1 MLFVSVTRLRLR
13 SWRYLPGFILQS
25 LRAAWQAKS
34 TRGNLSTCIM
44 GEADLAFWTRT
55 IWGDEPSMRSFMLS
69 GAHRQAMP
77 RLLDWCD
84 EAAVVHW
91 SREAPAPPSWSE
103 CHQRLLGEGRASKV
117 SHPSQAQRR
126 FEFPAPRAL
135 VQLRLR

>member
-69 GAHRQAMP
+69 GAPSAG
-77 RLLDWCD
+77 D
-84 EAAVVHW
+84 AAAIGLVRRG
-91 SREAPAPPSWSE
+91 SRRPLEPGSARASLVERVPPAPS
-103 CHQRLLGEGRASKV
+103 R
-117 SHPSQAQRR
+117 
-126 FEFPAPRAL
+126 
-135 VQLRLR
+135 

>member
-1 MLFVSVTRLRLR
+1 MPFVSITRLRMC
-13 SWRYLPGFILQS
+13 SWRHLPGFILQS

-34 TRGNLSTCIM
+34 ARGNLSTCIM
-44 GEADLAFWTRT
+44 GDADLAFWTRT
-55 IWGDEPSMRSFMLS
+55 IWSDEPAMRAFMLS

-91 SREAPAPPSWSE
+91 NQEALAPPAWTE
-103 CHQRLLGEGRASKV
+103 CHQRLIAEGRASKV
-117 SHPSQAQRR
+117 SQPSQAQRR
-126 FEFPAPRAL
+126 FDFPAPRPL